1 MKIRELI
8 IQNNSSIALM
18 SATNAL
24 KEKVREGKR
33 G

>member
-18 SATNAL
+18 LATNAL
-24 KEKVREGKR
+24 QRKGKR
-33 G
+33 R